1 VNPTN
6 RVTVAE
12 IADLLAAQRA
22 LREQGNQIPQTEE
35 VAFFD
40 RKADL
45 LARIAAET
53 GSPEVAEVARMAT
66 EQATRV
72 REGRRA

>member
-1 VNPTN
+1 MNPTN